1 MSEMRATLLSV
12 LAVLVACDAY
22 DNAASEVVAG
32 VTDPDL
38 KIVLQEQWDIDNPV
52 EGVPP
57 DRETR
62 LLDNLAAA
70 RAIDVDRLSPAD
82 RLTLTLY
89 IQRTSNLI
97 DTHRCHEDPAAPI
110 DLGCYQAL
118 IRYHLTTDVSPEEL
132 HRIGLDELAAVEAAI
147 GALGTR
153 MFGTANL
160 AEIRAHLDADPAQR
174 FADVGEILAAAS
186 ALVDEATAASQSAF
200 ARMPST
206 PLEVG
211 AGGNQADY
219 HGLWDQ
225 KPVGTYAVATR
236 PVDAQRRYDLPAVSF
251 HESIPG
257 HHLERARSWERRDLP
272 WFRRVGQ
279 DTVYVEGWALYTEYL
294 AEELG
299 LYHDDTSRLGALSQ
313 RALRAARLVV
323 DTGLHAMGWDRA
335 RAVAFLTEHTLV
347 PAEHIE
353 LQVDRYLADPGQALA
368 YVIGAREILR
378 LRASAEDAL
387 GDRFSLR
394 AFHERVLAD
403 GSLPLGLLTPRIEA
417 WIAEQIR

>member
-1 MSEMRATLLSV
+1 MRATLLSV
-12 LAVLVACDAY
+12 LAVLVACVPSQSFT
-22 DNAASEVVAG
+22 SEVVAG

-38 KIVLQEQWDIDNPV
+38 KAVLQEQWDIDNPI
-52 EGVPP
+52 EDVPP
-57 DRETR
+57 DSETR

-70 RAIDVDRLSPAD
+70 RAIDVDGLSPAD

-97 DTHRCHEDPAAPI
+97 DTHRCHEVPTSPI
-110 DLGCYQAL
+110 DPGCYRAL

-132 HRIGLDELAAVEAAI
+132 HQIGLDELAAVEVEI

-153 MFGTANL
+153 MFGTAKL
-160 AEIRAHLDADPAQR
+160 AEIRARLDADPAQR
-174 FADVGEILAAAS
+174 FAEVGEIMAAAS
-186 ALVDEATAASQSAF
+186 ALVDEATAASQSVF
-200 ARMPST
+200 ARLPST
-206 PLEVG
+206 PLELW
-211 AGGNQADY
+211 AGGNQAVY

-251 HESIPG
+251 HEAIPG

-294 AEELG
+294 AGELG
-299 LYHDDTSRLGALSQ
+299 LYRDDTPRLGALSQ

-353 LQVDRYLADPGQALA
+353 IQVDRYLGDPGQALA
-368 YVIGAREILR
+368 YQVGANEILR
-378 LRASAEDAL
+378 LRARAEAAL
-387 GDRFSLR
+387 GGRFSLR

-403 GSLPLGLLTPRIEA
+403 GSLPLSLLTPRVEA